1 MRKFNNINKSKKS
14 IQSFL
19 EQYPVFTLDELKA
32 FFGEKAGGRGTY
44 NLLLH
49 NRMMG
54 RVGVVKQGVYYRV
67 RANET
72 PDTASVDAY
81 LVASRLAPDAV
92 VGYHTA
98 FELLGARHSVFYR
111 MYYLTQSP
119 RRQFNFRD
127 LSFQAVRVPLALIR
141 KNQENCG
148 TERTERLGQMLKLT
162 GKERTLVDC
171 LEHPE
176 YGGGLEEVYRCAEK
190 LPFLNFDVLTEYL
203 RLRSKRVLFAKV
215 GFFLEQHREA
225 FFVEQDFLNYLE
237 QKVPKQPLYLEGR
250 SKKGHLVKRWNLI
263 VPEKVLNR
271 SWEEF

>member
-1 MRKFNNINKSKKS
+1 MAKIEDF
-14 IQSFL
+14 FATH
-19 EQYPVFTLDELKA
+19 PVFTLDEFKREVGQTIAPSTLHTHLKRYRKMERINA
-32 FFGEKAGGRGTY
+32 I
-44 NLLLH
+44 
-49 NRMMG
+49 
-54 RVGVVKQGVYYRV
+54 KQGLYYVVSRGH
-67 RANET
+67 RSKTT
-72 PDTASVDAY
+72 PVDLYLAAGKAAEDSVIA
-81 LVASRLAPDAV
+81 
-92 VGYHTA
+92 YHTA
-98 FELLGARHSVFYR
+98 FELLGTGHSVFYR

-127 LSFQAVRVPLALIR
+127 VSFQAVRVPLALIR
-141 KNQENCG
+141 KNQEDCG

-162 GKERTLVDC
+162 GRERTLVDC

-225 FFVEQDFLNYLE
+225 FFVEQDFLSSLE
-237 QKVPKQPLYLEGR
+237 QQVPKQPLYLEGR

-263 VPEKVLNR
+263 VPEKVLTR

>member
-1 MRKFNNINKSKKS
+1 M
-14 IQSFL
+14 QSFL

-32 FFGEKAGGRGTY
+32 FFSEKTRGRGAY

-54 RVGVVKQGVYYRV
+54 RVGIVKQGVYYRV

-72 PDTASVDAY
+72 PETASVDPY

-92 VGYHTA
+92 SGYHTA
-98 FELLGARHSVFYR
+98 FELLGVGHSMFYR
-111 MYYLTQSP
+111 IYYLTRSP

-127 LSFQAVRVPLALIR
+127 VSFQAVRFPLALV
-141 KNQENCG
+141 KKKQEDFG
-148 TERTERLGQMLKLT
+148 IETAERHGQLIKLT

-176 YGGGLEEVYRCAEK
+176 YGGGFEEIYRCAEK
-190 LPFLNFDVLTEYL
+190 LPFLNFDVLAEYL
-203 RLRSKRVLFAKV
+203 RLRSKRVLYAKI

-225 FFVEQDFLNYLE
+225 FFVEEDFLNYLE
-237 QKVPKQPLYLEGR
+237 KKVPKQPLYLEGR
-250 SKKGHLVKRWNLI
+250 SKKGRLLKRWNLI
-263 VPEKVLNR
+263 VPEKVLKR